1 MAGEGERLGFYGFGA
16 AAHVLAQVALWQGRK
31 VFAFTSLGD
40 GKGQAFA
47 RPLGCQW
54 AGSSG
59 EAPPDELDAAI
70 IFAPVG
76 ALVTEA
82 LKRVR
87 KSGRI
92 VCAGIHERH
101 TRISLCRPV
110 GRALDLFCRQSHP
123 RRRHRIPGSRG
134 KGARAD
140 ADDSVSAGAG
150 ERGAGCFARRADQ
163 GRSRARPV
171 RDIAYARRSAPP
183 VNLFPFR
190 RRPT

>member
-40 GKGQAFA
+40 GKDQAFA
-47 RPLGCQW
+47 RAGLPM

-87 KSGRI
+87 KGGRI
-92 VCAGIHERH
+92 VCAGIHMSDIPGFPYADLWGERSICSVANL
-101 TRISLCRPV
+101 TRADGTEFLEVAAKVPV
-110 GRALDLFCRQSHP
+110 RTQTTVFPLAQANEALDALRGG
-123 RRRHRIPGSRG
+123 RI
-134 KGARAD
+134 KGAA
-140 ADDSVSAGAG
+140 VLV
-150 ERGAGCFARRADQ
+150 
-163 GRSRARPV
+163 P
-171 RDIAYARRSAPP
+171 
-183 VNLFPFR
+183 
-190 RRPT
+190 